1 MKLNEIIKLFF
12 LFMFLIIFVK
22 NKIKIVDL
30 NMKII
35 FDDKWLMMCF
45 LIRLLF
51 VNFEIVN
58 DKFV

>member
-35 FDDKWLMMCF
+35 FDDKIINKVF
-45 LIRLLF
+45 F
-51 VNFEIVN
+51 
-58 DKFV
+58 DKIIICKF

>member
-35 FDDKWLMMCF
+35 FDDKM
-45 LIRLLF
+45 
-51 VNFEIVN
+51 VNKVFF
-58 DKFV
+58 DKIIIGKFCNCN

>member
-30 NMKII
+30 NMRII
-35 FDDKWLMMCF
+35 FDDKMVKVF
-45 LIRLLF
+45 F
-51 VNFEIVN
+51 
-58 DKFV
+58 DKIIIGKF

>member
-35 FDDKWLMMCF
+35 FDDKM
-45 LIRLLF
+45 
-51 VNFEIVN
+51 VNNVFF
-58 DKFV
+58 DKIIIGKF

>member
-35 FDDKWLMMCF
+35 FDDKM
-45 LIRLLF
+45 
-51 VNFEIVN
+51 VNKVFI
-58 DKFV
+58 DKIIICKF